1 MIAQVHP
8 FTFDRVFAAPAPALE
23 AGLEREHLLAEIEH
37 LRAEVARAAERGR
50 VQGEADALERYRSER
65 DTALLAAT
73 DALQAS
79 IEELDARFAEL
90 EKAVI
95 RDGAGLAL
103 AAAEQLAGRALAEQ
117 PEATIDAAI
126 GRVLAELRRGAPL
139 EVRVHPDLV
148 ERVEAQLA
156 ERQAR
161 DRRTLHVVVVG
172 DATLPLSDARLQW
185 ERGGA
190 QLDQAARRQALLRE
204 LERFTA

>member
-8 FTFDRVFAAPAPALE
+8 FTFDRIFAAPAPAVE

-37 LRAEVARAAERGR
+37 LRAEVRRAAERGR
-50 VQGEADALERYRSER
+50 AQGEADALGRYQAERN
-65 DTALLAAT
+65 TALLAAT

-79 IEELDARFAEL
+79 IEELDGRFAEL
-90 EKAVI
+90 EKAVV
-95 RDGAGLAL
+95 RDGAALAL
-103 AAAEQLAGRALAEQ
+103 AAAEQLAGRALAQQ
-117 PEATIDAAI
+117 PQATIDAAI
-126 GRVLAELRRGAPL
+126 GRVLAELRRGTPL
-139 EVRVHPDLV
+139 EVRVHPCLV
-148 ERVEAQLA
+148 EQVEAQLA

-172 DATLPLSDARLQW
+172 DATLPPGDARLLW

-190 QLDQAARRQALLRE
+190 HLDQAARREALLRE